1 MPFKSFGIYAF
12 APVEVTIIR
21 EERFMTTFFL
31 VTLALRMT
39 ACALPL
45 PAELE
50 EAHHWAEAKFA
61 GLVEEMQFQ
70 SGIHVLANND
80 PVQMNERNGHPMRIA
95 GRQFTRGLYCHAVSR
110 VVVYLPGPGS
120 RFEAVAGV
128 DSNEQTSGGRGSVVL
143 SVKKGD
149 QMLWES
155 ALMREGMDGIPVAV
169 DLGGA
174 REFTLMVR
182 DGGDGI
188 SCDQADWADAR
199 VILEDGSEIWLGDM
213 QQLGVQR
220 TPYSSDPF
228 FSFAYGGRSSSELL
242 GAWKLERKSVP
253 LDEQRIQHQIV
264 YTDPETHLVV
274 RCVGIEYADF
284 PVVEW
289 TLYFK
294 NGGSVD
300 TPILSDI
307 KAIDDRFERSGN
319 EEYVLHRHKGDNC
332 TADSFE
338 PVDEALIPGTER
350 HIANTGG
357 RPTQTEFPYF
367 NVDADKEGLIFV
379 VSWAGQ
385 WAADF
390 VRDDANGLTLRAGQ
404 ETTRFKLLPGEEVR
418 TPMIVLQ
425 FWKDNRMH
433 AQNVWRAWMLAHSM
447 PRPGGNLPPVPHLAA
462 CSSHQFGEMINAN
475 TENQKFFIDK
485 YLERGLK
492 LDYWWMDAGWYYN
505 KTGWPHTGTWE
516 VDLNRFP
523 GGLRPISDHAHV
535 KGVNIIVWFEPERVA
550 ADTWLTENHPEWIH
564 GGAKGGLLNLG
575 NKDAWTWLVN
585 HVDKLITDQGIDL
598 YRQDF
603 NMDPLPHWQANDTED
618 RQGITEIRHV
628 EGYLAYWDEL
638 IRRHPNMLIDSC
650 ASGGRRN
657 DLETLRRAVPLLRSD
672 YIMEPT
678 GNQCHG
684 YVLPLWFP
692 FFGTGSSKTGT
703 YEIRSTLCP
712 HYIACWDQRDETI
725 DWVNIKRI
733 MDQWSAWAPNYYGD
747 YYPLTPYSL
756 KNTDWIGW
764 QFHRPEAGKGMVQVF
779 RRPDSIYSAAQLPLL
794 ALQQDA
800 VYAVHTMDDADTVTE
815 YTGKQLMDSGV
826 KVAMDEKPAAVI
838 YLYEQIK

>member
-1 MPFKSFGIYAF
+1 MMTGLLLITLIARTAF
-12 APVEVTIIR
+12 
-21 EERFMTTFFL
+21 
-31 VTLALRMT
+31 
-39 ACALPL
+39 CAAPL

-50 EAHHWAEAKFA
+50 EAQHWAAAKFA
-61 GLVEEMQFQ
+61 GSAEESLAQAGIQVLV
-70 SGIHVLANND
+70 NND
-80 PVQMNERNGHPMRIA
+80 PVQMNARNGRPLKIA
-95 GRQFTRGLYCHAVSR
+95 DREYTRGLYCHAVSR
-110 VVVYLPGPGS
+110 VMVYLPGPGN

-128 DSNEQTSGGRGSVVL
+128 DSNEQTSGGRGSVVF
-143 SVKKGD
+143 SVKAHDKTV
-149 QMLWES
+149 WKSE
-155 ALMREGMDGIPVAV
+155 LMREGMAGVPVEV

-174 REFTLMVR
+174 RVFTLTVR
-182 DGGDGI
+182 EGGDGI

-199 VILEDGSEIWLGDM
+199 VLLEDGSEVWLGDM
-213 QQLGVQR
+213 QQLGAQR
-220 TPYSSDPF
+220 APYDTDPF
-228 FSFAYGGRSSSELL
+228 FSFTYGGKPSEEFLSSWS
-242 GAWKLERKSVP
+242 LERESVA
-253 LDEQRIQHQIV
+253 LDGLRTQHLIT
-264 YTDPETHLVV
+264 YTDPDTRLAV
-274 RCVGIEYADF
+274 RCSGIAYADF

-294 NGGSVD
+294 NGGDKD
-300 TPILSDI
+300 TPVISDI
-307 KAIDDRFERSGN
+307 RAIDTHFERNGT
-319 EEYVLHRHKGDNC
+319 EEFVLHRHKGDNC

-338 PVDEALIPGTER
+338 PVDEPLAPGAQR
-350 HIANTGG
+350 RIANTGG

-367 NVDADKEGLIFV
+367 NIAGGKEGLIFV

-385 WAADF
+385 WAAEF
-390 VRDDANGLTLRAGQ
+390 VRDEDNGLTLRAGQ

-425 FWKDNRMH
+425 FWKDSRLH

-447 PRPGGNLPPVPHLAA
+447 PRPGGNLPPVPQLAA

-475 TENQKFFIDK
+475 TENQKLFIDK
-485 YLERGLK
+485 YLERGMK
-492 LDYWWMDAGWYYN
+492 LEYWWMDAGWYYN

-516 VDLNRFP
+516 VDQDRFP
-523 GGLRPISDHAHV
+523 GGLRPISDHAHGRDV
-535 KGVNIIVWFEPERVA
+535 DIIVWFEPERVA
-550 ADTWLTENHPEWIH
+550 ADTWLTKNHPEWIH
-564 GGAKGGLLNLG
+564 GGEKGGLLNLG

-585 HVDKLITDQGIDL
+585 HVDKLITEQGIDL

-692 FFGTGSSKTGT
+692 FFGTGTSKTGA

-712 HYIACWDQRDETI
+712 HFTACWDQREDTI
-725 DWVNIKRI
+725 DWTGIKRI
-733 MDQWSAWAPNYYGD
+733 VDQWKAWAPNYYGD

-756 KNTDWIGW
+756 ENTDWLGW
-764 QFHRPEAGKGMVQVF
+764 QFHRPEAGKGMVQMF
-779 RRPDSIYSAAQLPLL
+779 RRPDSPYSEAQLPLFALDPDAEYEVASIDEPERKTRYSGKALLEKGLTLSL
-794 ALQQDA
+794 AGKPSAA
-800 VYAVHTMDDADTVTE
+800 VYT
-815 YTGKQLMDSGV
+815 Y
-826 KVAMDEKPAAVI
+826 EKI
-838 YLYEQIK
+838 